1 MTVFE
6 KLKKAIG
13 ETMPEIDINSVTMD
27 SSLKND
33 LGLDSLLT
41 MMISIVV
48 EEEFGFEIE
57 DEDLREFITVGD
69 VVKYLEERV
78 K

>member
-13 ETMPEIDINSVTMD
+13 ETMPEIDINSVAMD
-27 SSLKND
+27 SSLQND

-48 EEEFGFEIE
+48 EEEFGFEFEGDIQFE
-57 DEDLREFITVGD
+57 TVGELCTYIENRID
-69 VVKYLEERV
+69 
-78 K
+78 

>member
-27 SSLKND
+27 SSLQND

-48 EEEFGFEIE
+48 EEEFGFEFEGDIQFE
-57 DEDLREFITVGD
+57 TVGELCT
-69 VVKYLEERV
+69 YIENRIN
-78 K
+78 

>member
-27 SSLKND
+27 SSLQND

-48 EEEFGFEIE
+48 EEEFGFEFEGDIQFE
-57 DEDLREFITVGD
+57 TVGELCTYIENRID
-69 VVKYLEERV
+69 
-78 K
+78 